1 MEADTETQE
10 QAQEQT
16 QIEPDLYV
24 DEDVDMD
31 IDSDS
36 DTVYPLG
43 SYTEDPDVELFRDL
57 LSKWKEESLEALT
70 ESSQNPQQLE
80 VYTKECYKLYT
91 ILQEILKSDVR
102 KPINYE
108 NNLDLPLLS
117 FLREKQKKEDF
128 STAFLTELSHVLTRD
143 LIDCPFTYDTDAID
157 TMTESID
164 TEFISNK

>member
-1 MEADTETQE
+1 MEAEAVAVAVAETIPRPE
-10 QAQEQT
+10 LD
-16 QIEPDLYV
+16 IE
-24 DEDVDMD
+24 
-31 IDSDS
+31 SDS
-36 DTVYPLG
+36 DESDTIYPLE
-43 SYTEDPDVELFRDL
+43 SYDQDPDVDLFRDL
-57 LSKWKEESLEALT
+57 LSNWKEQNLEALT

-91 ILQEILKSDVR
+91 ILQEILKSD
-102 KPINYE
+102 KSKTINYE
-108 NNLDLPLLS
+108 NNLDLPLLA
-117 FLREKQKKEDF
+117 FLREKQKKADF